1 VPLRAPHCAC
11 RLALL
16 AVCGGARAIS
26 AARSCAASPRY
37 ASSGGSRLHA
47 CATETF
53 VFLSGLPLG
62 LVNGRSIRRGDLG
75 TALEKSV
82 TRAGTPYGITG
93 GLTLLTARR
102 HGDLSR

>member
-1 VPLRAPHCAC
+1 VPLHAP
-11 RLALL
+11 RRALL
-16 AVCGGARAIS
+16 RGIAPIREQRRQS
-26 AARSCAASPRY
+26 APRLRHRS
-37 ASSGGSRLHA
+37 L
-47 CATETF
+47 

-93 GLTLLTARR
+93 GLTLITARR